1 MGKPVERMSVG
12 ERTHFAKG
20 AAALGAVEAEM
31 RALAS
36 RENGL
41 PREWSEVAGEMDR
54 AGGRERVRLTVPV
67 DAAVA
72 RFFRSAGP
80 GHLERMNR
88 VLRAFV
94 EFRLARAVTGADW
107 CDVVADPKGTV
118 RRWDEW
124 ASGIT
129 GSRRRIA
136 EAKRLVETAQGALAA
151 ETERADRAEAAA
163 REMAAL
169 MREMVAELE
178 AEEEDE
184 GDGEA

>member
-12 ERTHFAKG
+12 ERTHYARG
-20 AAALGAVEAEM
+20 AIALGAVEAEL
-31 RALAS
+31 RAQAA
-36 RENGL
+36 REGGL
-41 PREWSEVAGEMDR
+41 PGDWAELAREMDR
-54 AGGRERVRLTVPV
+54 GGGGERVRMTVPV

-94 EFRLARAVTGADW
+94 EFRLARAVTGAEW
-107 CDVVADPKGTV
+107 CDVVADPKRAMKRWSEGASRIEGT
-118 RRWDEW
+118 RR
-124 ASGIT
+124 
-129 GSRRRIA
+129 
-136 EAKRLVETAQGALAA
+136 KLVETREVVEKAKDALAA
-151 ETERADRAEAAA
+151 ETERADRAEQAA

-178 AEEEDE
+178 AEE
-184 GDGEA
+184 DGAA